1 MSRWFRHYA
10 GMMRDDKLVRV
21 AIKSKQTVERVVW
34 IYGAIL
40 ESAAEIDDDGRYD
53 LDSAEIAYFL
63 RADEADVDAVLVALG
78 DAGRVVEGRVVKWGS
93 RQFSSDRSR
102 DRVAAHRE
110 RKRSQG
116 VEDNGEVEAGNG
128 VVTLPIRPR
137 NAPET
142 ELETELDKK
151 EEATASSASDD
162 APGLKPIHVFE
173 KWNEVAKR
181 VGKSTVRDLTPSRQQ
196 LVRARIG
203 QYSLED
209 FVVVFGKVEASNF
222 LREGRF
228 CTFDWIMK
236 RANFQ
241 KIIEG
246 NYDDEPVR
254 QVRQAGRSAFVH

>member
-21 AIKSKQTVERVVW
+21 AIKSKQSVERVVW
-34 IYGAIL
+34 IYGAVL
-40 ESAAEIDDDGRYD
+40 ESAAEIDEDGRYD
-53 LDSAEIAYFL
+53 LDSAEVAYFL
-63 RADEADVDAVLVALG
+63 RADESDVDAVLVALG
-78 DAGRVVEGRVVKWGS
+78 DAGRLAEGRVVKWS
-93 RQFSSDRSR
+93 NRQFSSDRSK

-110 RKRSQG
+110 RKRREGSDSDGQG
-116 VEDNGEVEAGNG
+116 EAGNG
-128 VVTLPIRPR
+128 VVTLPIRR
-137 NAPET
+137 CNAPET
-142 ELETELDKK
+142 ELETEE
-151 EEATASSASDD
+151 EEANASSASDD
-162 APGLKPIHVFE
+162 APGLKPVHVFE
-173 KWNEVAKR
+173 KWNQVAKR
-181 VGKSTVRDLTPSRQQ
+181 VGKATVRDLTPSRQQ

-209 FVVVFGKVEASNF
+209 FVVVFGKVEGSNF

-254 QVRQAGRSAFVH
+254 QIRQAGRPAFIH